1 INPEDSPELY
11 EAAIIAMNKRGKGNM
26 SAHGVMHSALIRAR
40 LKMPEEVY
48 KNTLFLLTN
57 NFIYNGMFTSHNP
70 NLHIYNSDALCS
82 LPAVILESLIY
93 SKSGLI
99 EILPGW
105 DNRMPSGKISNV
117 LCRTNAIVDE
127 LSWDMANG
135 QVKVKLTSDKA
146 QDIML
151 MLRNRN
157 GKLVNISSGKQENL
171 NNNSTATISFQSGE
185 TKEFLIEINGN

>member
-1 INPEDSPELY
+1 
-11 EAAIIAMNKRGKGNM
+11 M

-70 NLHIYNSDALCS
+70 DLHIFNSDALCS

-93 SKSGLI
+93 SKPGLI

-105 DNRMPSGKISNV
+105 DDKMPSGKISTV
-117 LCRTNAIVDE
+117 LCRTNVTVDE
-127 LSWDMANG
+127 LSWDMASG
-135 QVKVKLTSDKA
+135 QIKIKITSCNAQEIKLK
-146 QDIML
+146 
-151 MLRNRN
+151 LRNRN
-157 GKLVNISSGKQENL
+157 GSLL
-171 NNNSTATISFQSGE
+171 N
-185 TKEFLIEINGN
+185 KESDL